1 MFSPVHRFLTSKRI
15 ASSALLGPRAN
26 SALILTLAAINPL
39 LFLKPGLRPL
49 LSLFNLLS
57 FFLTHMSISSVG
69 CNFCSTTS
77 GLTFTFGFEIK
88 TIHHSFG
95 LLGHCCDS
103 FQREMSSTVLEQTRI
118 FSVSVNSE

>member
-57 FFLTHMSISSVG
+57 F
-69 CNFCSTTS
+69 
-77 GLTFTFGFEIK
+77 TFGFEIK
-88 TIHHSFG
+88 TIHPSFG